1 VARKFLLAPLEN
13 IEQALTDGE
22 KAEAGPRKKDSSNK
36 RLLTQR
42 RERAFL

>member
-1 VARKFLLAPLEN
+1 VARKFLTRALEK

-42 RERAFL
+42 RKGAFL